1 MSRYLVKSTAIV
13 GAMTMISRVLG
24 FVRDVVVARVF
35 GASAATD
42 AFFLAFRIPNFLRRV
57 FAEGSFALAFVP
69 VLAEY
74 REKRT
79 RADMQELLNRVSGTL
94 GLILVLITAIGVI
107 AAPVLIMIF
116 GPGFIQE
123 PKKYAMAVDMLRIT
137 FPYILFISLTGL
149 AGGIL
154 NSHGKFAIPAFTPVF
169 LNLSMIA
176 AALWLAPLFEVP
188 VMALAWGVFVAGIAQ
203 LVFQIPYLLQL
214 KLLPRPRWGWAH
226 EGVKRILKLMIP
238 TIIGSQVAQINLLV
252 DTVIA
257 SLLVSGS
264 ISWLYYSDRLVELP
278 LGVFGV
284 AIGTVLLP
292 QLSRHY
298 AASTMGEF
306 DKVMDWGLRSMLLIS
321 VPSFAGLAMLA
332 GPMMVTL
339 FYGGQFGRHDVTMA
353 SYSLMTFSF
362 GLPAFMLIK
371 ALAPGFYSRQD
382 TKTPVKI
389 GITAMIA
396 NMVFNVVVVGGMYFG
411 GFTAP
416 HAGLALSTS
425 LSAFLNAGML
435 YVTLRREKVYTPL
448 AGWGKVWLQ
457 LGLATV
463 LMVTVLWFAT
473 PALEVWIAWR
483 GYVRVAYLAGIIAL
497 AGGAYLLAL
506 QLMGINL
513 LRYVRP
519 RKAG

>member
-1 MSRYLVKSTAIV
+1 
-13 GAMTMISRVLG
+13 MTMISRVLG

-57 FAEGSFALAFVP
+57 FAEGSFSMAFVP

-74 REKRT
+74 KEKRT
-79 RADMQELLNRVSGTL
+79 REELQELLNRVSGTL
-94 GLILVLITAIGVI
+94 GLILVLVTAIGVV

-116 GPGFIQE
+116 GPGFVHE
-123 PKKYAMAVDMLRIT
+123 PSKYAMAVDMLRIT

-169 LNLSMIA
+169 LNLAMIF
-176 AALWLAPLFEVP
+176 AALWMAPMFEVP
-188 VMALAWGVFVAGIAQ
+188 VTALAWGVFIAGVAQ
-203 LVFQIPYLLQL
+203 LAFQIPFLLQL
-214 KLLPRPRWGWAH
+214 KLLPRPRWGIAH
-226 EGVKRILKLMIP
+226 EGVKRILKLMVP

-257 SLLVSGS
+257 SLLISGS

-298 AASTMGEF
+298 AASTMDEF
-306 DKVMDWGLRSMLLIS
+306 HKVIDWGLRSMLLIS
-321 VPSFAGLAMLA
+321 IPCFIGLAMLA

-339 FYGGQFGRHDVTMA
+339 FYGGQFGRHDVEMA

-362 GLPAFMLIK
+362 GLPAFML
-371 ALAPGFYSRQD
+371 
-382 TKTPVKI
+382 
-389 GITAMIA
+389 
-396 NMVFNVVVVGGMYFG
+396 
-411 GFTAP
+411 
-416 HAGLALSTS
+416 
-425 LSAFLNAGML
+425 
-435 YVTLRREKVYTPL
+435 
-448 AGWGKVWLQ
+448 
-457 LGLATV
+457 
-463 LMVTVLWFAT
+463 
-473 PALEVWIAWR
+473 
-483 GYVRVAYLAGIIAL
+483 
-497 AGGAYLLAL
+497 
-506 QLMGINL
+506 
-513 LRYVRP
+513 
-519 RKAG
+519 

>member
-1 MSRYLVKSTAIV
+1 
-13 GAMTMISRVLG
+13 MTMISRVLG

-57 FAEGSFALAFVP
+57 FAEGSFSMAFVP

-74 REKRT
+74 KEKRT
-79 RADMQELLNRVSGTL
+79 REELQELLNRVSGTL
-94 GLILVLITAIGVI
+94 GLILVLVTAIGVV

-116 GPGFIQE
+116 GPGFVHE
-123 PKKYAMAVDMLRIT
+123 PSKYAMAVDMLRIT

-169 LNLSMIA
+169 LNLAMIF
-176 AALWLAPLFEVP
+176 AALWMAPMFEVP
-188 VMALAWGVFVAGIAQ
+188 VTALAWGVFIAGVAQ
-203 LVFQIPYLLQL
+203 LAFQIPFLLQL
-214 KLLPRPRWGWAH
+214 KLLPRPRWGIAH
-226 EGVKRILKLMIP
+226 EGVKRILKLMVP

-257 SLLVSGS
+257 SLLISGS

-298 AASTMGEF
+298 AASTMDEF
-306 DKVMDWGLRSMLLIS
+306 HKVIDWGLRSMLLIS
-321 VPSFAGLAMLA
+321 IPCFIGLAMLA

-339 FYGGQFGRHDVTMA
+339 FYGGQFGRHDVEMA

-371 ALAPGFYSRQD
+371 ALAPGFYARQD

-396 NMVFNVVVVGGMYFG
+396 NMVFNVVVVGSMYYG

-435 YVTLRREKVYTPL
+435 YTTLRRQQVYTPL
-448 AGWGKVWLQ
+448 TGWAKLWVQ
-457 LGLATV
+457 IAV
-463 LMVTVLWFAT
+463 ANAAMAAVLWFAT
-473 PALEVWIAWR
+473 PVLDAWIAWR
-483 GYVRVAYLAGIIAL
+483 GLTRVATLAAIIAS
-497 AGGAYLLAL
+497 GGVVYLLVL
-506 QLMGINL
+506 QLMGLNL

-519 RKAG
+519 RKRA